1 MKQTLT
7 KLQHVG
13 TDVLEDEI
21 VYVLIPGQ
29 QPIRSQ
35 VIGVF
40 DGMVFVEKDNGEMS
54 WVNAEFIYNTAG
66 IPTSDGFD
74 CILHE

>member
-1 MKQTLT
+1 MLNN
-7 KLQHVG
+7 LHHVG

-29 QPIRSQ
+29 DPIRSQ

-40 DGMVFVEKDNGEMS
+40 DGMVFVEKGMVDGLPSSSVMS
-54 WVNAEFIYNTAG
+54 WVNAEFIYSNAG
-66 IPTSDGFD
+66 KSVWV
-74 CILHE
+74 

>member
-29 QPIRSQ
+29 DPIKSQ
-35 VIGVF
+35 VIDVF
-40 DGMVFVEKDNGEMS
+40 DGMVFVEKGWVDGLPSSSVLS
-54 WVNAEFIYNTAG
+54 WVNAEFIYSNAG
-66 IPTSDGFD
+66 VSA
-74 CILHE
+74 

>member
-1 MKQTLT
+1 MLNN
-7 KLQHVG
+7 LHHVG

-29 QPIRSQ
+29 DPIKSQ

-40 DGMVFVEKDNGEMS
+40 DGMVFVEKDNDVMS
-54 WVNAEFIYNTAG
+54 WVNAEFIFSNAG
-66 IPTSDGFD
+66 VSVWSS
-74 CILHE
+74 

>member
-29 QPIRSQ
+29 DPIKSQ

-40 DGMVFVEKDNGEMS
+40 DGMVFVEKDTDVMS
-54 WVNAEFIYNTAG
+54 WVNAEFIYSNAG
-66 IPTSDGFD
+66 KSVWV
-74 CILHE
+74 

>member
-1 MKQTLT
+1 MLNN
-7 KLQHVG
+7 LHHVG

-29 QPIRSQ
+29 DPIKSQ

-40 DGMVFVEKDNGEMS
+40 DGMVFLQKDDEVMS
-54 WVNAEFIYNTAG
+54 WVNAEFIYSNA
-66 IPTSDGFD
+66 
-74 CILHE
+74 

>member
-1 MKQTLT
+1 MKQDLRRM
-7 KLQHVG
+7 QHVG

-29 QPIRSQ
+29 QPIKSQ

-40 DGMVFVEKDNGEMS
+40 DGMVFVEKGFMASLPSSSVMS
-54 WVNAEFIYNTAG
+54 WVNAEFIYSNAG
-66 IPTSDGFD
+66 VSA
-74 CILHE
+74 

>member
-1 MKQTLT
+1 MFILERVTMLNN
-7 KLQHVG
+7 LHHVG

-29 QPIRSQ
+29 DPIKSQ

-40 DGMVFVEKDNGEMS
+40 DGMVFIEKDDEVMS
-54 WVNAEFIYNTAG
+54 WVNAEHIYSNA
-66 IPTSDGFD
+66 
-74 CILHE
+74 

>member
-1 MKQTLT
+1 MNQTLT

-40 DGMVFVEKDNGEMS
+40 DGMVFVEKDNEVMS
-54 WVNAEFIYNTAG
+54 WVNAEFIYSNAG
-66 IPTSDGFD
+66 VSA
-74 CILHE
+74 

>member
-1 MKQTLT
+1 MLNN
-7 KLQHVG
+7 LHHVG

-29 QPIRSQ
+29 DPIKSQ

-40 DGMVFVEKDNGEMS
+40 DGMVFVEKGMVAGLPSSSVMS
-54 WVNAEFIYNTAG
+54 WVNAEFIFSNAG
-66 IPTSDGFD
+66 ISVWSS
-74 CILHE
+74 

>member
-1 MKQTLT
+1 MLNN
-7 KLQHVG
+7 LHHVG

-29 QPIRSQ
+29 DPIRSQ

-40 DGMVFVEKDNGEMS
+40 DGMVFVEKGMVDGLPSSSVMS
-54 WVNAEFIYNTAG
+54 WVNAEFIYSNVGVSA
-66 IPTSDGFD
+66 
-74 CILHE
+74 

>member
-1 MKQTLT
+1 MLNN
-7 KLQHVG
+7 LHHVG

-29 QPIRSQ
+29 DPIKSQ

-40 DGMVFVEKDNGEMS
+40 DGMVFLETDDEVMS
-54 WVNAEFIYNTAG
+54 WVNAEFIYSNA
-66 IPTSDGFD
+66 
-74 CILHE
+74 

>member
-1 MKQTLT
+1 MNQTLT

-29 QPIRSQ
+29 QPIKSQ

-40 DGMVFVEKDNGEMS
+40 DGMVFVEKDNEVMS

>member
-1 MKQTLT
+1 MNQTLT

-29 QPIRSQ
+29 DPIKSQ

-40 DGMVFVEKDNGEMS
+40 DGMVFVEKDNEVMS
-54 WVNAEFIYNTAG
+54 WVNAEFIYSNAG
-66 IPTSDGFD
+66 VSA
-74 CILHE
+74 

>member
-1 MKQTLT
+1 MFILERVTMLNN
-7 KLQHVG
+7 LHHVG

-29 QPIRSQ
+29 DPIKSQ

-40 DGMVFVEKDNGEMS
+40 DGMVFLEHDDEVMS
-54 WVNAEFIYNTAG
+54 WVNAEHIYSNA
-66 IPTSDGFD
+66 
-74 CILHE
+74 

>member
-1 MKQTLT
+1 MVYLRKGKMNQILT

-29 QPIRSQ
+29 DPIKSQ

-40 DGMVFVEKDNGEMS
+40 DGMVFVEKDNELMS
-54 WVNAEFIYNTAG
+54 WVNAEFIYSNA
-66 IPTSDGFD
+66 
-74 CILHE
+74 

>member
-1 MKQTLT
+1 MNQTLT

-29 QPIRSQ
+29 DPIKSQ

-40 DGMVFVEKDNGEMS
+40 DGII
-54 WVNAEFIYNTAG
+54 FIKKITKY
-66 IPTSDGFD
+66 
-74 CILHE
+74 

>member
-1 MKQTLT
+1 MLNN
-7 KLQHVG
+7 LHHVG

-29 QPIRSQ
+29 DPIKSQ

-40 DGMVFVEKDNGEMS
+40 DGMVF
-54 WVNAEFIYNTAG
+54 
-66 IPTSDGFD
+66 
-74 CILHE
+74 L

>member
-29 QPIRSQ
+29 DPIKSQ

-40 DGMVFVEKDNGEMS
+40 DGMVFVEKDNEVMS
-54 WVNAEFIYNTAG
+54 WVNAEFIYSNAG
-66 IPTSDGFD
+66 VSV
-74 CILHE
+74 

>member
-1 MKQTLT
+1 MLNN
-7 KLQHVG
+7 LHHVG

-29 QPIRSQ
+29 DPIRSQ

-40 DGMVFVEKDNGEMS
+40 DGMVFVEKDTDVMS
-54 WVNAEFIYNTAG
+54 WVNAEFIYSNAG
-66 IPTSDGFD
+66 KSVWV
-74 CILHE
+74 

>member
-1 MKQTLT
+1 MFILERVTMLNN
-7 KLQHVG
+7 LHHVG

-29 QPIRSQ
+29 DPIKSQ

-40 DGMVFVEKDNGEMS
+40 DGMVFLEKDDEVMS
-54 WVNAEFIYNTAG
+54 WVNAEFIYSNA
-66 IPTSDGFD
+66 
-74 CILHE
+74 

>member
-1 MKQTLT
+1 MLNN
-7 KLQHVG
+7 LHHVG

-29 QPIRSQ
+29 DPIKSQ

-40 DGMVFVEKDNGEMS
+40 DGMVFLEKDDEVMS
-54 WVNAEFIYNTAG
+54 WVNAEFIYSNA
-66 IPTSDGFD
+66 
-74 CILHE
+74 

>member
-1 MKQTLT
+1 MLNN
-7 KLQHVG
+7 LHHVG

-29 QPIRSQ
+29 DPIKSQ

-40 DGMVFVEKDNGEMS
+40 DGMVFIEKDDEVMS
-54 WVNAEFIYNTAG
+54 WVNAEFIYSNA
-66 IPTSDGFD
+66 
-74 CILHE
+74 

>member
-1 MKQTLT
+1 MLNN
-7 KLQHVG
+7 LHHVG

-29 QPIRSQ
+29 DPIRSQ

-40 DGMVFVEKDNGEMS
+40 DGMVFVEKGFMDGLPSSSVMS
-54 WVNAEFIYNTAG
+54 WVNAEFIYSNAG
-66 IPTSDGFD
+66 VSA
-74 CILHE
+74 

>member
-1 MKQTLT
+1 MKQDLRRM
-7 KLQHVG
+7 QHVG

-29 QPIRSQ
+29 DPIKSQ

-40 DGMVFVEKDNGEMS
+40 DGMVFVEKDTDVMS
-54 WVNAEFIYNTAG
+54 WVNSEFIYSNA
-66 IPTSDGFD
+66 
-74 CILHE
+74 

>member
-29 QPIRSQ
+29 DPIRSQ

-40 DGMVFVEKDNGEMS
+40 DGMVFVEKDNEVMS
-54 WVNAEFIYNTAG
+54 WVNAEFIYSNAG
-66 IPTSDGFD
+66 VSV
-74 CILHE
+74 